1 MKICLLVI
9 MLMDSDG
16 IAPLSFGVIGSNYFP
31 LKIYV
36 GEAEQPDEDV
46 PAVRQAVRH
55 DEHALPF

>member
-1 MKICLLVI
+1 
-9 MLMDSDG
+9 MDSDG